1 MTYCSTD
8 DVYAATKLSSTVV
21 PESSIT
27 AFISAAERYVD
38 LKTFTTYHALEVSGT
53 ADSSDSTSITDD
65 EATWTVNAYANMYV
79 WIFGGTGATQ
89 FRKILSNTSD
99 TLTVDTAWG
108 TNPDNTSTYRIVYT
122 ASNPNVSESMD
133 GTGNST
139 FFLDSYPLLNVQ
151 SLSIADIAVTVS
163 SLYVYERLGKIML
176 SKTSE
181 VRYFYM
187 YEPQQVDLNF
197 WYGVYPLPAEVK
209 RFTIV
214 QAALSTLAAQVG
226 GTYATPSTYT
236 LPEVSLSIGQ
246 AYVNIR
252 ETFNSLLKEAQA
264 LEPILQKYMT
274 IA

>member
-1 MTYCSTD
+1 MTYCSAAD
-8 DVYAATKLSSTVV
+8 IYAATKLSSTVV
-21 PESSIT
+21 PEASVI
-27 AFISAAERYVD
+27 AFISAAERFVD
-38 LKTFTTYHALEVSGT
+38 LKTFTTYHAEEVSGL
-53 ADSSDSTSITDD
+53 AESSDATSVTDD
-65 EATWTVNAYANMYV
+65 DAAWDVNAYANMYV
-79 WIFGGTGATQ
+79 WIYGGTGATQ
-89 FRKILSNTSD
+89 FRKILSNTAD
-99 TLTVDTAWG
+99 TLTVDTAWS

-122 ASNPNVSESMD
+122 ASNPNVSELID

-139 FFLDSYPLLNVQ
+139 LFLDNYPLLNVQ
-151 SLSIADIAVTVS
+151 SLSITDINITVS
-163 SLYVYERLGKIML
+163 SLYTYERLGKIML

-181 VRYFYM
+181 VRYFYA
-187 YEPQQVDLNF
+187 YEPQLVDLNF

-214 QAALSTLAAQVG
+214 QASLSTLAAQIG

-264 LEPILQKYMT
+264 LEVILQKYMT